1 MSEDARRPRGGQTV
15 YTQEAADEICRRLSE
30 GETLRQIC
38 RSDHMPAESTVRN
51 WVSDDREGFAAHYAR
66 AREAGYQR
74 MADELIEIADDGTN
88 DWMERENS
96 DGSSVTVVD
105 HEHIQRSRLRVETR
119 KWLLAKALPKIYGD
133 KIQIEAR
140 HEHVNGLS
148 DAELERIA
156 SGRSAGAA
164 EAPIDPSQLN

>member
-1 MSEDARRPRGGQTV
+1 MSDEAPRKHGGQTV
-15 YTQEAADEICRRLSE
+15 YTQEAADEICRRLAE
-30 GETLRQIC
+30 GETLRQVC
-38 RSDHMPAESTVRN
+38 RSEHLPGESTVRN
-51 WVSDDREGFAAHYAR
+51 WVADDREGFSAQYAR
-66 AREAGYQR
+66 AREAGYVR
-74 MADELIEIADDGTN
+74 MAEELLEIADDGSN

-119 KWLLAKALPKIYGD
+119 KWILAKALPKIYGE
-133 KIQIEAR
+133 KIQIDAR

-156 SGRSAGAA
+156 SGSSERAS
-164 EAPIDPSQLN
+164 EATGDPSKLN